1 MATILLTG
9 AAGFIGWH
17 VARRLGADGHRVVG
31 VDHLGPLF
39 FPSLKRARV
48 EALGG
53 TPGFSFVAA
62 DLAEPGTADALVAS
76 LRPDTIVHL
85 AAQTGVRHSADD
97 PHLYVRNNVDA
108 FVAVLEAAR
117 RRDVPRLLYAS
128 SSAVY
133 GEGEGRRVE
142 DDRADRPVSLY
153 AATKRADELMAHTY
167 ARQFGL
173 TTIGMRFFTVYGPWG
188 RPDMAVW
195 TFAERMAAGEA
206 VPLYDGGA
214 MRRDFTF
221 VDDVVEAI
229 ARLRVA
235 DLSGPHV
242 FNVGSGRCEPL
253 DRLVGLL
260 EAAIGCRAARR
271 PMPMQTGDVSVT
283 WSDCDR
289 LFQATGHRTGIP
301 LDVGIP
307 AFVQWFRAHPDVVA
321 AVRSERGAA

>member
-48 EALGG
+48 DALAG
-53 TPGFSFVAA
+53 TPGFSFVVT
-62 DLAEPGTADALVAS
+62 DLAEPGAADALVAS
-76 LRPDTIVHL
+76 LRPDAIVHL

-173 TTIGMRFFTVYGPWG
+173 TTVGMRFFT
-188 RPDMAVW
+188 
-195 TFAERMAAGEA
+195 
-206 VPLYDGGA
+206 
-214 MRRDFTF
+214 
-221 VDDVVEAI
+221 
-229 ARLRVA
+229 
-235 DLSGPHV
+235 
-242 FNVGSGRCEPL
+242 
-253 DRLVGLL
+253 
-260 EAAIGCRAARR
+260 
-271 PMPMQTGDVSVT
+271 
-283 WSDCDR
+283 
-289 LFQATGHRTGIP
+289 
-301 LDVGIP
+301 
-307 AFVQWFRAHPDVVA
+307 
-321 AVRSERGAA
+321 